1 MTVTKDPMDAEAA
14 SEKVVAWL
22 EDNVGGTV
30 THIERQARWRPVWF
44 ANVERNGERLELCVR
59 GDRTDMPLV
68 FPLDHE
74 MRLQALLGDHG
85 IPVAQVHGW
94 IDDPMAY
101 VMDRVP
107 GENHFENCT
116 DAERDAVVDDYLHI
130 LARMHAL
137 DIGPFVDGGIMRAER
152 PEESGLLGLRR
163 YEQLYRSV
171 KTLPDPFLEF
181 CLGWLRRNPPFSRGR
196 ESVIVWDTGQFHH
209 QDGRVLAVLDV
220 EIGHIGDPM
229 MDLAAWRQ
237 RDTVLGFGNFAK
249 LYDRYGELTGE
260 PVDLD
265 AIQRHH
271 FMFTLS
277 NQLPFSAALRQPAPD
292 SDLMT
297 NLQWCYETNLFA
309 TEALAEI
316 IDVELPTVEMPD
328 PRESRAEVV
337 LNHLVRNLRTTQ
349 IEDEHLRYKL
359 RTMFRHGPPRRP
371 HRRDRRRRFQR
382 RPRRPPRAAGPPP
395 GVLAGRRG
403 RTRAVCAGQ
412 RRHLPLRRGPG
423 QAVPQAQP
431 PGPNAP
437 RPRRLRHGPPP
448 PHPNLPRLISKNIH
462 NCEFAQQRA
471 ASLLSRALGRR
482 RPPRQ

>member
-1 MTVTKDPMDAEAA
+1 MTVTKDPMDADAA
-14 SEKVVAWL
+14 TERVVAWL
-22 EDNVGGTV
+22 EDNLGGTV
-30 THIERQARWRPVWF
+30 TDIDRQARWRPVWF
-44 ANVERNGERLELCVR
+44 ADLERNGERLELCVR

-74 MRLQALLGDHG
+74 MRLQALLDDHG
-85 IPVAQVHGW
+85 IPVAHVYGW
-94 IDDPMAY
+94 IDDPAAY

-181 CLGWLRRNPPFSRGR
+181 SLGWLRRNPPFSRGR

-249 LYDRYGELTGE
+249 LYDRYGELAGE

-316 IDVELPTVEMPD
+316 LGVELPEVEMPE

-337 LNHLVRNLRTTQ
+337 LNHLVRNLRTVQ
-349 IEDEHLRYKL
+349 IEDEYLRYKL
-359 RTMFRHGPPRRP
+359 RTMFRMARHAARIDEIGDAVSGADLDDLHELLGHRP
-371 HRRDRRRRFQR
+371 ESWL
-382 RPRRPPRAAGPPP
+382 AGEAQLEQF
-395 GVLAGRRG
+395 VLANADTDRYDEALVTLFHKRNL
-403 RTRAVCAGQ
+403 RAQMLLGPAGSAMA
-412 RRHLPLRRGPG
+412 RHLRI
-423 QAVPQAQP
+423 QTF
-431 PGPNAP
+431 
-437 RPRRLRHGPPP
+437 
-448 PHPNLPRLISKNIH
+448 SD
-462 NCEFAQQRA
+462 
-471 ASLLSRALGRR
+471 
-482 RPPRQ
+482 